1 MCAWRIILNIIEFTT
16 TKHKAW
22 HLTTSTQCNISNLLN
37 SKNIEIIQS
46 VAGMSFFLSK
56 VIQMKRDFFLHFFL
70 SSFKYSVF
78 HIQKKKT
85 KANKPM
91 VTYYNINVLQHT
103 FNVIRFIEISID
115 TQIIIQHLRLK
126 VLPKKLN
133 QRIY

>member
-1 MCAWRIILNIIEFTT
+1 
-16 TKHKAW
+16 
-22 HLTTSTQCNISNLLN
+22 
-37 SKNIEIIQS
+37 
-46 VAGMSFFLSK
+46 
-56 VIQMKRDFFLHFFL
+56 
-70 SSFKYSVF
+70 
-78 HIQKKKT
+78 
-85 KANKPM
+85 M